1 MAEWNHGFFFVYR
14 RLWSNTNCSSF
25 GHRELFQ
32 FSPISCVSIFVIFFF
47 FGSTSLLF
55 GTIIYSKPHLYIL
68 CPSPRITNFFP
79 GSPSSCCWRT
89 LLATKFW
96 GIGIRVATWIS
107 LLLGPLNWQR
117 KEIIC
122 DPCMYSYLYS
132 LYIATRNIHW
142 AKAKHEF
149 ISMPATLMQ
158 YRWVIL
164 TSSLVSS
171 LFQFWKLA
179 PTIPHRAQRVGEK
192 SQAWEKHIDPCVH
205 FWHTCIAV
213 SELLTHTLLGNKLI
227 TSAESLCIISVAF
240 NVIDSTNF
248 QKYSGQQLFLPLL
261 SVRLSYT
268 FVKLLGGFVT
278 FCTLHWASLT
288 S

>member
-1 MAEWNHGFFFVYR
+1 MNGIVAVVRIDLTDKQVICIHYTQFIHSRNEELCATSLREEYLYKVFGTFPHERVIFSLPCLYLFSHLWLKGIMDFFFVYR

-149 ISMPATLMQ
+149 ISMPATLM
-158 YRWVIL
+158 
-164 TSSLVSS
+164 
-171 LFQFWKLA
+171 
-179 PTIPHRAQRVGEK
+179 
-192 SQAWEKHIDPCVH
+192 
-205 FWHTCIAV
+205 
-213 SELLTHTLLGNKLI
+213 
-227 TSAESLCIISVAF
+227 
-240 NVIDSTNF
+240 
-248 QKYSGQQLFLPLL
+248 
-261 SVRLSYT
+261 
-268 FVKLLGGFVT
+268 
-278 FCTLHWASLT
+278 
-288 S
+288 